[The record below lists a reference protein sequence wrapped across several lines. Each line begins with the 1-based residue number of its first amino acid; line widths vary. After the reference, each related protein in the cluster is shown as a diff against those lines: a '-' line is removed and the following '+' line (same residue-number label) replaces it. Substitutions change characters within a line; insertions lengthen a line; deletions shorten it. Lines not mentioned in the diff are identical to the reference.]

1 MRRRFGMK
9 ASFHSI
15 WIAPAL
21 FLSGLAIA
29 LPGLAQDEIS
39 SFAFVQD
46 DASLKVDG
54 YLIYLYGI
62 YVPPTGRTCY
72 SFIRPSPCG
81 SRAALAL
88 DFRISG
94 DFVHCLPRASNPD
107 GSLVAS
113 CSAGNEDLSEWMLR
127 HGWAVALPDAPFP
140 YQAQERIA
148 RSQGIGIW
156 GIPVERVPR

>member
-1 MRRRFGMK
+1 MS
-9 ASFHSI
+9 ASLLSV
-15 WIAPAL
+15 WTAPVL
-21 FLSGLAIA
+21 FLCGLAMP
-29 LPGLAQDEIS
+29 LSGHAQNEIS

-54 YLIYLYGI
+54 YLIHLYGI
-62 YVPPTGRTCY
+62 YVPPTGHTCY

-94 DFVHCLPRASNPD
+94 DFVHCLPHASNPD

-140 YQAQERIA
+140 YQAQEKIA

-156 GIPVERVPR
+156 GIPVERAPR

>member
-1 MRRRFGMK
+1 MR
-9 ASFHSI
+9 ASLHSI
-15 WIAPAL
+15 WAALVL
-21 FLSGLAIA
+21 FLSGLTMA
-29 LPGLAQDEIS
+29 LPGYTQDEIS

-62 YVPPTGRTCY
+62 YVPPTGHTCY

-94 DFVHCLPRASNPD
+94 DFVHCLPRVSNPD

-156 GIPVERVPR
+156 GIPVERAPR